1 MITFDCTKN
10 EELGL
15 YEGTLCVRLPEISV
29 TRYKADRN
37 DFKYE
42 MPPPIIS
49 LTDTSTSTLS
59 SLLANKSFLNSF
71 SKLEFCEFNK
81 TGIDFPLN
89 TNARNSDCFSFSQV
103 SIKKIRLD

>member
-15 YEGTLCVRLPEISV
+15 YEGTLCIRLPEISV

-42 MPPPIIS
+42 MRRAVSEIVEEIIE
-49 LTDTSTSTLS
+49 
-59 SLLANKSFLNSF
+59 KH
-71 SKLEFCEFNK
+71 
-81 TGIDFPLN
+81 
-89 TNARNSDCFSFSQV
+89 
-103 SIKKIRLD
+103 LDD